1 MDRYPVGATARGS
14 TSDGSRRRRLARSGC
29 EGRLGGGQAALPVG
43 GSGDVGGGE
52 VTLAP
57 DRRHGPAPHRSPV
70 HPRNA
75 ERPVEF
81 WPTSA
86 IRSALEGGDIATWKQ
101 IAVAIKRDPY
111 GRTARQVEEV
121 LESSRPYGISKALA
135 EVLDRARAHL
145 EANERTEVARH
156 VRVLIERS
164 GLKLPEFASRIGV
177 PVDELSSYLDA
188 TTSPS
193 ASLMI
198 RMRRLSDRFAK
209 ARSHEPPEQPA
220 PRGPQRPPRRH

>member
-1 MDRYPVGATARGS
+1 
-14 TSDGSRRRRLARSGC
+14 
-29 EGRLGGGQAALPVG
+29 
-43 GSGDVGGGE
+43 

-57 DRRHGPAPHRSPV
+57 DRRPGPAPHRSPAR
-70 HPRNA
+70 PRSV

-86 IRSALEGGDIATWKQ
+86 IRSALEGGDIGTWKQ

-121 LESSRPYGISKALA
+121 LEHSRPYGISKALA
-135 EVLDRARAHL
+135 EVLDRARDHL
-145 EANERTEVARH
+145 EVNERTEVARH
-156 VRVLIERS
+156 VRLLIERS
-164 GLKLPEFASRIGV
+164 GLKAAEFASRIGV
-177 PVDELSSYLDA
+177 PVDELRAYLA
-188 TTSPS
+188 GTTSPS

-209 ARSHEPPEQPA
+209 ARTQQPPA
-220 PRGPQRPPRRH
+220 PPPQRPPHSN